1 MVSHLLEVTPT
12 VWPVQQ
18 GQSHHRRDDQLVTRQ
33 QASSLHSP
41 VLFIL
46 FINRTS
52 LYVLLFLS
60 GSKFA
65 SHFLNFS
72 NSF

>member
-1 MVSHLLEVTPT
+1 MGPHLLEVIATE
-12 VWPVQQ
+12 WSVQQ
-18 GQSHHRRDDQLVTRQ
+18 GQSHRRRDGQPT
-33 QASSLHSP
+33 SLLP
-41 VLFIL
+41 GNKQVLFIL
-46 FINRTS
+46 LINRTS
-52 LYVLLFLS
+52 LSVLLFLS

>member
-1 MVSHLLEVTPT
+1 MGPHLLEVIATE
-12 VWPVQQ
+12 WSVQQ
-18 GQSHHRRDDQLVTRQ
+18 GQSHRRRDGQPT
-33 QASSLHSP
+33 SLLP
-41 VLFIL
+41 GNIL
-46 FINRTS
+46 LINRTS
-52 LYVLLFLS
+52 LSVLLFLS